1 MLSIKYNNNMIELIK
16 IYSSYLDRIQEIS
29 TTITCHF
36 MSGGISSGSGFLI
49 EYNSE
54 IYVATA
60 AHVILSGG
68 DPAQSIYVTYYKNG
82 KNYFKQINTTS
93 PNDNVYYNIL
103 SDVAFLKLNDSEV
116 TIIPVG
122 YANSRSL
129 NIGSSCIVIGNPL
142 SSDINSY
149 SFGVVR
155 DNNYVYSGLDNSYES
170 LLVDAATYSGNSGGM
185 MLSLDENNNIEII
198 GMLQY
203 GFLHGAKTYGSTS
216 NNVSVPSENF
226 GGGISSSFL
235 SFVTNTILSHGHEGE
250 YIFPTLNLKT
260 RPIDNY
266 WLVSYHQSKNHY
278 TQDGCYLNGTFNA
291 VGSNPALSSNTVI
304 EKINGKFVGAQ
315 LGGYNVYSILLE
327 LYQSDE
333 NSVVILTVINNGNE
347 VPYTYAVK
355 DLFDTSGATQQ
366 NSEFMFDTKEH
377 YLL

>member
-1 MLSIKYNNNMIELIK
+1 MLSIKHNNSMIELIK
-16 IYSSYLDRIQEIS
+16 IYSSYLQQIQKIS
-29 TTITCHF
+29 TTITAHF
-36 MSGGISSGSGFLI
+36 MNGSTSAGSGFLI

-68 DPAQSIYVTYYKNG
+68 DPAQSINVTYYKTG

-93 PNDNVYYNIL
+93 PSDNVYYNIL
-103 SDVAFLKLNDSEV
+103 TDVAFLKLNDSDV
-116 TIIPVG
+116 KIIPVA
-122 YANSRSL
+122 YANSRSV

-155 DNNYVYSGLDNSYES
+155 DNNYVYGGLNNSYES

-185 MLSLDENNNIEII
+185 MLSLDENNTIEII

-203 GFLHGAKTYGSTS
+203 GFLHGAKTSGSTS

-235 SFVTNTILSHGHEGE
+235 SFVTNTILSHGQKGE
-250 YIFPTLNLKT
+250 YVFPTLNLKT

-266 WLVSYHQSKNHY
+266 WLVSYYQSKNHN
-278 TQDGCYLNGTFNA
+278 TQDGCYLNDSFNA
-291 VGSNPALSSNTVI
+291 IGSNPSLLSNTVI
-304 EKINGKFVGAQ
+304 EKIDNYSIGAQ
-315 LGGYNVYSILLE
+315 LGGYNVYSILIE
-327 LYQSDE
+327 KYHDNPDSD
-333 NSVVILTVINNGNE
+333 VKLTIIDNGTE
-347 VPYTYAVK
+347 VPYTYTIK
-355 DLFDTSGATQQ
+355 DLFNTSGATQQ
-366 NSEFMFDTKEH
+366 NSEFMFNTKEH

>member
-1 MLSIKYNNNMIELIK
+1 MLSIKYNNNIIEMIK
-16 IYSSYLDRIQEIS
+16 IYNSHLDRIQEIS
-29 TTITCHF
+29 TTISATT
-36 MSGGISSGSGFLI
+36 STGISSGSGFLI

-60 AHVILSGG
+60 AHVILSGSTL
-68 DPAQSIYVTYYKNG
+68 AQSIYVTYYKNG
-82 KNYFKQINTTS
+82 KNYFKQINTTGQ
-93 PNDNVYYNIL
+93 NNNVYYDII
-103 SDVAFLKLNDSEV
+103 SDVAFLKLNDSNV
-116 TIIPVG
+116 KIIPFS

-155 DNNYVYSGLDNSYES
+155 DNNYVYHGLDNSYES

-185 MLSLDENNNIEII
+185 MLSLDETNNIQII

-203 GFLHGAKTYGSTS
+203 GFTHGAKTYGSTS
-216 NNVSVPSENF
+216 NNVSVPSETF
-226 GGGISSSFL
+226 GGGISASFL
-235 SFVTNTILSHGHEGE
+235 SFVTNTILSNGKEGK
-250 YIFPTLNLKT
+250 YVFPTLNLKT
-260 RPIDNY
+260 RPIDNR
-266 WLVSYHQSKNHY
+266 WLVSNYQSKNHN
-278 TQDGCYLNGTFNA
+278 TQDGCYLTSFFSSI
-291 VGSNPALSSNTVI
+291 GSNPVLSFNTVI

-315 LGGYNVYSILLE
+315 LGGYNVYSLLIE
-327 LYQSDE
+327 QYVNNKNS
-333 NSVVILTVINNGNE
+333 SVVLTIIDNGTE

-355 DLFDTSGATQQ
+355 DLFNTSGSTQQ